1 MSPWDRYSVFIDRI
15 FHHRHENWLH
25 SLDARILLYQL
36 PVPNV
41 LDKPEAFFVKYQQKK
56 IMKSNRNLQKTV
68 LNTHRIVWLGYFLH
82 RWVYIRDTTHFEE
95 VFLKNGTTDIE
106 EFDQKW
112 YCYFGYFW
120 ILISIWNSEQ
130 KRVRPDIFGICPWT
144 LEVWLNVSLNWKQ
157 FRHTLRL
164 QSGCIFIRECIDN
177 QTPCQNILTLD
188 WRKQP
193 LFILDKDGTFGIL
206 P

>member
-1 MSPWDRYSVFIDRI
+1 MV
-15 FHHRHENWLH
+15 
-25 SLDARILLYQL
+25 
-36 PVPNV
+36 
-41 LDKPEAFFVKYQQKK
+41 QQTS
-56 IMKSNRNLQKTV
+56 KSS
-68 LNTHRIVWLGYFLH
+68 I
-82 RWVYIRDTTHFEE
+82 
-95 VFLKNGTTDIE
+95 KNDI
-106 EFDQKW
+106 
-112 YCYFGYFW
+112 CYFEYIG
-120 ILISIWNSEQ
+120 ILKSIWNSEQ
-130 KRVRPDIFGICPWT
+130 KRVRPDIFGICPRT

-164 QSGCIFIRECIDN
+164 QSECISIKECIDN